1 MSSIPQSSLHDVC
14 VSIAS
19 SMLGLNVAK
28 EILRQLAEK
37 IRGPRLIGL
46 VTESNIAR
54 YPACDLSIIIVATG
68 GTEHILQGIANNS
81 RSVAL
86 LYNNKYNSLPA
97 TIEFLAYYREQGR
110 EPLMVTGYRDIE
122 HLVELV
128 ERLSRIYS
136 AVCRL
141 RKAKLGVIGGISDW
155 LIYSR
160 VGSEYLKPLMDLQLS
175 YIDTEELIKAY
186 NEAVVNASEIN
197 DILGRAHETLVTSEE
212 VAKALR
218 LYKALQALIT
228 RYNLDGFTIKCFD
241 IIPRL
246 KTTSCLALALFNTML
261 IPASCE
267 GDIPLLISMALGEW
281 ITLKPVFMANIAE
294 ITSDS
299 IVLAHCTSPIIGG
312 YTLVTHFESGL
323 GVSLRVDYRVGD
335 KVTVYR
341 LDNKVSTLRLGVG
354 YIERHEW
361 SENMCRSQVRVK
373 LLGAEKILRES
384 IGNHYALIIGDYMD
398 DLVAAAKLLG
408 ASIDYFNVRA

>member
-1 MSSIPQSSLHDVC
+1 MSSIPQSSLLDVC
-14 VSIAS
+14 VSVAS
-19 SMLGLNVAK
+19 SMLGLNAAK
-28 EILRQLAEK
+28 EILKQLVEK
-37 IRGPRLIGL
+37 MQGLRLIGL
-46 VTESNIAR
+46 VTESNIAG

-68 GTEHILQGIANNS
+68 GTEHVLRGVAGNS
-81 RSVAL
+81 RSIVL

-97 TIEFLAYYREQGR
+97 TIEFLAHYREQGR
-110 EPLMVTGYRDIE
+110 EPVMVAGYRDIE

-128 ERLSRIYS
+128 ERLLRIYS
-136 AVCRL
+136 AVSRL

-160 VGSEYLKPLMDLQLS
+160 VVSEYLKSLMDSQLL

-186 NEAVVNASEIN
+186 NEAVVDASEIN
-197 DILGRAHETLVTSEE
+197 NILGRALETLVTSEE

-246 KTTSCLALALFNTML
+246 KTTACLALALFNTIL

-294 ITSDS
+294 ITGDS
-299 IVLAHCTSPIIGG
+299 IVLAHCTSPIIGD
-312 YTLVTHFESGL
+312 YALMTHFESGL
-323 GVSLRVDYRVGD
+323 GVGLRVDYRVGD
-335 KVTVYR
+335 RVTVYR
-341 LDNKVSTLRLGVG
+341 FDNKVSTLRLGVG
-354 YIERHEW
+354 YIEGHEW
-361 SENMCRSQVRVK
+361 SGNMCRTQVRVK
-373 LLGAEKILRES
+373 LPGAEKILRES
-384 IGNHYALIIGDYMD
+384 IGNHYALIIGDYTN
-398 DLVAAAKLLG
+398 DLTAAAKLLG
-408 ASIDYFNVRA
+408 ASIDCFK